1 MTIRDVIEHLQ
12 TMPPDMEVWVTW
24 DESGEYWPATEPQ
37 GRVDWVHQETRTGG
51 RTRWEASYEDGKGK
65 AVCVLLS
72 NYVNSTPST
81 HDINDIESG
90 KKKLG
95 KLGKS
100 S

>member
-51 RTRWEASYEDGKGK
+51 RTRWEASYEEGKGK
-65 AVCVLLS
+65 PVCVLLS
-72 NYVNSTPST
+72 NA
-81 HDINDIESG
+81 SG
-90 KKKLG
+90 EFRER
-95 KLGKS
+95 S
-100 S
+100 AAE